1 MSRSSSIFGDP
12 LMGPNPSSLK
22 FQKPS
27 MTIIHSIAKDDD
39 SIQRKCR
46 PLTLIPSND
55 KQHRKPTVNVSKEEN
70 LVIPQPTKPV
80 FYLFSDHQ
88 YQSMDYPGL
97 FMLAIVI
104 GITLFACPTALLLTG
119 SQTTVTI
126 HHVFY
131 SGWITAVATGVGV
144 LPFFFLREPS
154 KFYSGLSNAIAAG
167 MMIAASVSLINEAL
181 EYKCEHA
188 DLLDYVTVLD
198 REYHTC
204 FRTTMGVALGLSFIF
219 CTKLFLD
226 EHEDLSIETLVGL
239 DSEPD
244 DISTEVDEQ
253 YKLERKIELQQ
264 STQKML
270 LIIIVMTLHSLSE
283 GIGIGVSYGGHR
295 GMKLGQFIS
304 LSLAVHNVPEGLAVG
319 LVMRARNV
327 STLRTVL
334 WAMFTSIP
342 QPIFAVPAF
351 LFVERFAPMLPIG
364 LGFAAGAMSY
374 VAVFELFGE
383 AMEDLHSSTLAAVI
397 ALCSFAG
404 MMYVQEM
411 VKEVQML

>member
-188 DLLDYVTVLD
+188 DLLDYVTVLGKLELFLWFLLIFVFIVLIFLCSFRYID

-244 DISTEVDEQ
+244 DISSEVDEQ

-327 STLRTVL
+327 STLRTGNL
-334 WAMFTSIP
+334 
-342 QPIFAVPAF
+342 
-351 LFVERFAPMLPIG
+351 
-364 LGFAAGAMSY
+364 
-374 VAVFELFGE
+374 
-383 AMEDLHSSTLAAVI
+383 
-397 ALCSFAG
+397 
-404 MMYVQEM
+404 
-411 VKEVQML
+411 